1 MKERKTDMYVYL
13 QGMSSYPSMGK
24 QPFFTKKEEQK
35 DFTKEVSGASEKI
48 PKNAIDSNALFA
60 ICHVPTGETA
70 NVYKAEGFSK
80 ENPVYI
86 VKGTD
91 INGNDYVREINV
103 KNINPN
109 HCSYVEVLAW
119 SVHTGHANDFLK
131 MSRIREEAGKTSFLE
146 KTNYLEL
153 ARKIMTEMQIVGA
166 WSDYIRYKGWIDDF
180 MEYAWGKNK
189 EIVMER

>member
-1 MKERKTDMYVYL
+1 MKERKMDMYVYL
-13 QGMSSYPSMGK
+13 TGMSSYPAMGK
-24 QPFFTKKEEQK
+24 QIFSPKGADQKE
-35 DFTKEVSGASEKI
+35 FTKEVSESSGKV
-48 PKNAIDSNALFA
+48 PKYAVDSNALFS

-70 NVYKAEGFSK
+70 NVYRAEGFSK

-91 INGNDYVREINV
+91 INGNDYERKINV
-103 KNINPN
+103 KDINPN

-131 MSRIREEAGKTSFLE
+131 MSRLRGEAGETSILE

-153 ARKIMTEMQIVGA
+153 ARKIMTEMQIAGA
-166 WSDYIRYKGWIDDF
+166 WGDYIRYKGWVDDF

-189 EIVMER
+189 ELVMER